1 MSIYRQKT
9 KTISFDHT
17 GILALDDGTTNIIAI
32 ILGSLMIAV
41 MAQFSIPIPFSPIPI
56 TGQTIGVVLVG
67 GVLGAKR
74 GSIAVLT
81 YLMEGAIG
89 IPVFAQ
95 MKAGVNVLVGPTAG
109 YLWGFVV
116 SAFLIG
122 YLAEKGWT
130 LKPVTSFLSCFAATT
145 LILISGTLYLIVLKV
160 GFTEALTIG
169 FYPFLIGDIVK
180 STISAAII
188 FGVRKL

>member
-1 MSIYRQKT
+1 MKM

-17 GILALDDGTTNIIAI
+17 GVLALDDATTNIIAI
-32 ILGSLMIAV
+32 ILGSLLIAV

-56 TGQTIGVVLVG
+56 TGQTVGVVLVG
-67 GVLGAKR
+67 GLLGARR

-81 YLMEGAIG
+81 YLLEGALG
-89 IPVFAQ
+89 LPVFAQ

-109 YLWGFVV
+109 YLWGFVL
-116 SAFLIG
+116 SALLIG

-145 LILISGTLYLIVLKV
+145 LILISGTLYLIILKV